1 MAAATASS
9 ALRYDGRIRAVVVA
23 DHQPVISPCI
33 SVCELND
40 DEVCLG
46 CGRSL
51 QDIADW
57 SAADDKLR
65 ALIVEQARQRLK
77 EFKST
82 EDKVRSA
89 I

>member
-1 MAAATASS
+1 MPAW
-9 ALRYDGRIRAVVVA
+9 DQQAVV
-23 DHQPVISPCI
+23 SPCI
-33 SVCELND
+33 SVCELNA

-57 SAADDKLR
+57 SAADDKAR
-65 ALIVEQARQRLK
+65 AAILEQARKRLEK
-77 EFKST
+77 FESIR
-82 EDKVRSA
+82 DLARSA